1 MAEGRPDELGH
12 RELTPGHSHLPRL
25 QSGVDGFCSL
35 NEWALH
41 LEFSGLG
48 SQKGVSGGRGKS
60 LLTAGR
66 GMCEQVYEILRA
78 AGDTDSMVDLL
89 TAGLIHQSIWHLFSP
104 EMVFLCGLS
113 LCCGAYDRT

>member
-12 RELTPGHSHLPRL
+12 RELTPGHGHLPCL

-35 NEWALH
+35 SEWALH

-48 SQKGVSGGRGKS
+48 GQKGVSGDRGKA

-66 GMCEQVYEILRA
+66 GLREQSRKY
-78 AGDTDSMVDLL
+78 
-89 TAGLIHQSIWHLFSP
+89 F
-104 EMVFLCGLS
+104 
-113 LCCGAYDRT
+113 